1 MDSQA
6 AQGAKPHLLTV
17 ITESFAEEARLRQ
30 AQVAKSAELRQ
41 AQVAEEAR
49 LRQAQVAKSAEL
61 AKAQAAESAELAK
74 AQAAESTELLQA
86 QATESAELLQ
96 AQAAALAKL
105 TETRTAAVADMAQ
118 TQATALAKLTEAPVA
133 EEDKESK
140 KRKRFEMT
148 ETEIQNVAMFFEH
161 IQWAMS
167 GLKRYPCLRSAMDG
181 LQALRHYTLAP
192 WEFSDALSDWLPK
205 LMAGRNMRET
215 TYPSEIPNAVKAFW
229 IRLDL
234 LAAVSKIQ
242 VDATKLQTNPAF
254 QETAAK
260 TAARL
265 KQRADEDILRKEASD
280 GMKLLKEF
288 GASVPQNVLDE
299 SSDWQNLRD
308 GEFLFEEE
316 E

>member
-96 AQAAALAKL
+96 AQAA
-105 TETRTAAVADMAQ
+105 
-118 TQATALAKLTEAPVA
+118 ALAKLTEAPVA